1 LDKCDT
7 NSERRSDQLRLRIFE
22 DSDAPRKDERIYEAM
37 ADADASEPLNVGP
50 DRHMEAMFEHDKESA
65 VSSRVVTPFFSKP
78 FHSGLVRQVN
88 SPQVLS
94 GEPSE
99 NKALPQGGRHFG
111 FDQVYEVVE
120 TVGHGGICTVYK
132 IRKRDHM
139 IGGSSRAS
147 NVRAKPVPVQD
158 ISKKFRFPVKSLR
171 NIVSL
176 LQKRHEQHKRRG
188 GRIPGPSKAP
198 QPVTARGPFQ
208 APALT
213 LVEPRIID
221 VKKREPAGGL
231 FFALKVI
238 NVSNENNLEML
249 RNEVAILKVRVEN
262 LSHASHLYL
271 GLTLFHTR
279 RRWIIKILST
289 FWKRLKS
296 EQLASIIS
304 K

>member
-1 LDKCDT
+1 
-7 NSERRSDQLRLRIFE
+7 
-22 DSDAPRKDERIYEAM
+22 M
-37 ADADASEPLNVGP
+37 ADADTSEPLNVGP
-50 DRHMEAMFEHDKESA
+50 GREAEEVAGEGTAKEA
-65 VSSRVVTPFFSKP
+65 TASSRVVTPFFSKP

-88 SPQVLS
+88 SPQAAFVT
-94 GEPSE
+94 GAPSE
-99 NKALPQGGRHFG
+99 NKTLHF

-147 NVRAKPVPVQD
+147 NVRAKPLPAQD
-158 ISKKFRFPVKSLR
+158 ISKKFRFPAKSLR

-188 GRIPGPSKAP
+188 DRIPAPSKAP
-198 QPVTARGPFQ
+198 QPVTAPGPFQ
-208 APALT
+208 APART
-213 LVEPRIID
+213 LLEPRMID
-221 VKKREPAGGL
+221 VKKREPTGGL

-238 NVSNENNLEML
+238 NVSNENNVEML
-249 RNEVAILKVRVEN
+249 RNEVAILKVRAES
-262 LSHASHLYL
+262 LSRASHLYL
-271 GLTLFHTR
+271 GLTLFHTL